1 MNQFNAASNWKLAWT
16 VNIIKKG
23 NAEELLEAFI
33 GNTLLTERMTFV
45 DHCVNPQVRKI
56 KEQINDPLQP
66 DLEKDLHFCQTTFVE
81 ATTVTQLGR
90 DRNQHELNTT
100 HSNCGYFDDGPAWGM
115 ELSSTQRIEAAM
127 LEIQHLDC

>member
-45 DHCVNPQVRKI
+45 DHCVNPQI

-100 HSNCGYFDDGPAWGM
+100 HSNCGYFDDGPGWGM